1 MQVLSRC
8 GISVAFLLETQQQI
22 LQTLS
27 PMSVLVVG
35 SVALDDIETP
45 LEKHSDLLGG
55 SASYASIAAAYFGE
69 VQFVGIVGE
78 DFPKEHLEFF
88 RSRGID
94 LRGLQQVPGKTFR
107 WSGKYHWDMN
117 TRETLSVH
125 LNVFETFQPQLPEN
139 FRDAKVVLLAN
150 IAPELQNHVLDQ
162 TTRPHFVIADTM
174 DLWIDI
180 AKDALLHLLTRVD
193 MLILNDSEARQLTNE
208 SSLIKAGRQIQEMGP
223 SYIAIKKGE
232 HGCLLFGPQEFFS
245 CPAYPLEDL
254 RDPTGAGDTFA
265 GGVAGYLASTATDG
279 EVNFK
284 RLRQAVVY
292 GTVLASYNVE
302 DFSLERMK
310 NLEFTEVKS
319 RLDDLRKISE
329 FGIG

>member
-1 MQVLSRC
+1 
-8 GISVAFLLETQQQI
+8 
-22 LQTLS
+22 
-27 PMSVLVVG
+27 MSVLVVG

-45 LEKHSDLLGG
+45 LEKHPNLLGG
-55 SASYASIAAAYFGE
+55 SASYASVSAAYFGE

-78 DFPKEHLEFF
+78 DFPAEHLDFF
-88 RSRGID
+88 QSRKID
-94 LRGLQQVPGKTFR
+94 LLGLQQVPGKTFR

-117 TRETLSVH
+117 TRETLSVE
-125 LNVFETFQPQLPEN
+125 LNVFETFQPALPDAY
-139 FRDAKVVLLAN
+139 RDARVVLLAN
-150 IAPELQNHVLDQ
+150 IAPGLQNHVLDQ

-180 AKDALLHLLTRVD
+180 AKEELLRLLTRVD
-193 MLILNDSEARQLTNE
+193 MLILNDGEARQLTGE
-208 SSLIKAGRQIQEMGP
+208 SSLIKAGRRIQEMGP
-223 SYIAIKKGE
+223 GYVAIKKGE

-265 GGVAGYLASTATDG
+265 GGVAGFLASKAESGD
-279 EVNFK
+279 VDFA
-284 RLRQAVVY
+284 RLKQAVVY

-310 NLEFTEVKS
+310 SLEFSEVTQ
-319 RLDDLRKISE
+319 RLEVLRRISE
-329 FGIG
+329 FGIA